1 MNESIVVVAGRTAD
15 NCYKAIAALGMREA
29 SIDRNL
35 GGDGASYACSR
46 SSPAWMT
53 LYMEVVGGDTLCW
66 EMGCDILLH
75 EEE

>member
-1 MNESIVVVAGRTAD
+1 MV
-15 NCYKAIAALGMREA
+15 IAALGMRA
-29 SIDRNL
+29 SSIDRNL

-46 SSPAWMT
+46 SSPAWKT
-53 LYMEVVGGDTLCW
+53 LYMEAVVVGTPCW

>member
-1 MNESIVVVAGRTAD
+1 MV
-15 NCYKAIAALGMREA
+15 IAALGMKAA

-35 GGDGASYACSR
+35 GGDGASHACSR

-53 LYMEVVGGDTLCW
+53 LYMEAVVEDTLCW
-66 EMGCDILLH
+66 EMGCGILLH